1 MSRILAIA
9 AVAVFLAL
17 GASFKCVAADFKY
30 TPISGVTQSV
40 NDLGKNIAQE
50 QAKVVTPGGNE
61 YAPGYSAV
69 DQTNFE
75 ASGKLTKIVANVTDS
90 PVFKNGVIAIQ
101 NLPAV
106 TQSKIFNA
114 YATPLWPTWA
124 MNGRIDSSG
133 TTDAGYAVESEI
145 ATAIAG
151 AVKTAVAVEDLG
163 HQIRA
168 AQRDN
173 ITSGGNEYAP
183 GFSAVDQTNFE
194 ASGKLTKIV
203 AALTGSDTFKLDI
216 AAFKTLTEGAQA
228 KALDKMSVP
237 IWPTW
242 AMNGRIDSTGTT
254 DAGYAVE
261 SEIISAMVKAIK
273 AAL

>member
-61 YAPGYSAV
+61 YAPGY
-69 DQTNFE
+69 
-75 ASGKLTKIVANVTDS
+75 
-90 PVFKNGVIAIQ
+90 
-101 NLPAV
+101 
-106 TQSKIFNA
+106 
-114 YATPLWPTWA
+114 
-124 MNGRIDSSG
+124 
-133 TTDAGYAVESEI
+133 
-145 ATAIAG
+145 
-151 AVKTAVAVEDLG
+151 
-163 HQIRA
+163 
-168 AQRDN
+168 
-173 ITSGGNEYAP
+173 
-183 GFSAVDQTNFE
+183 SAVDQTNFE